1 MSLTIERVETK
12 KQLRE
17 FIKVPWMVYKDD
29 PNWVPWL
36 YFERLEF
43 FDKSKN
49 YFFTHAEADYFI
61 ARRDGQAVG
70 TIAAILNHRHNEF
83 HGENVAHF
91 GVFELLND
99 TEAAAALLQ
108 AACAWAKERGVDK
121 IIGPMNLSTNDEC
134 GMLLEGYDSPPVIL
148 ITYNP
153 PYYHDFMAANGFTKA
168 MDLLSWDVPLEP
180 LVKGKAMPEKVVRVV
195 NALRD
200 KVNLTLRPLNMSD
213 LDGEIERLKTV
224 YNSAWEKNWGFVP
237 LTEDELEHLVK
248 GLKPIID
255 PDIILVA
262 EKDGEPVGFCLSA
275 PDVNVPLHSIRPGPS
290 LISSYIGALRMIRN
304 RHKTPRFR
312 VIALGV
318 LEMYRSSGIGA
329 LFYLEV
335 VQRGFAKGYATID
348 GSWVLE
354 TNDPMNKAIAMM
366 GGKVHKKHRVYEKSL

>member
-17 FIKVPWMVYKDD
+17 FIKVPWMVYKNH

-36 YFERLEF
+36 YFERLQF
-43 FDKSKN
+43 FDKNKN
-49 YFFTHAEADYFI
+49 LFFAHAEADYFI
-61 ARRDGQAVG
+61 ARRDGQAIG

-83 HGENVAHF
+83 QEENVAHF

-99 TEAAAALLQ
+99 AEAAAALLQ
-108 AACAWAKERGVDK
+108 AACDWAKERGVDK

-134 GMLLEGYDSPPVIL
+134 GMLLEGYDAPPVVL
-148 ITYNP
+148 IPYNP
-153 PYYHDFMAANGFTKA
+153 PYYHDFMAVNGFVKA

-180 LVKGKAMPEKVVRVV
+180 LIKGNAMPQKVVRVV

-200 KVNLTLRPLNMSD
+200 KANLKLRPLNMKD

-237 LTEDELEHLVK
+237 LTDDELDHLVNS
-248 GLKPIID
+248 LKPVID
-255 PDIILVA
+255 PEIILIA
-262 EKDGEPVGFCLSA
+262 EKDGEPIGFCLSA
-275 PDVNVPLHSIRPGPS
+275 PDINVPLGKIRPGPS
-290 LISSYIGALRMIRN
+290 LISSYIGGARMVLN
-304 RHKTPRFR
+304 RKNTHRFR
-312 VIALGV
+312 VMALGV
-318 LEMYRSSGIGA
+318 LEEYRSGGIGA

-335 VQRGFAKGYATID
+335 VKRGFDQGYTNID

-354 TNDPMNKAIAMM
+354 TNEAMNKAIIMM
-366 GGKVHKKHRVYEKSL
+366 GGKVHKKHRIYEKTL

>member
-43 FDKSKN
+43 FDKGKN
-49 YFFTHAEADYFI
+49 HFFAHAEADYFI
-61 ARRDGQAVG
+61 ARRDGKAVG

-91 GVFELLND
+91 GVFELIND
-99 TEAAAALLQ
+99 AEAAAALLQ
-108 AACAWAKERGVDK
+108 AACDWAKERGVDK

-148 ITYNP
+148 IPYNR

-168 MDLLSWDVPLEP
+168 MDLLSWEVPLEP
-180 LVKGKAMPEKVVRVV
+180 LVKGNTMPEKVVRVV

-200 KVNLTLRPLNMSD
+200 RERLTLRPLNLKD

-237 LTEDELEHLVK
+237 LTDDELDHLVN

-255 PDIILVA
+255 PDIVLIA

-275 PDVNVPLHSIRPGPS
+275 PDVNVPLRSIRPGPS

-304 RHKTPRFR
+304 RHKTPCFR

-318 LEMYRSSGIGA
+318 LERYRSSGIGA

-335 VQRGFAKGYATID
+335 VQRGFAKGYKTID

-366 GGKVHKKHRVYEKSL
+366 GGKVYKKHRVYEKSL